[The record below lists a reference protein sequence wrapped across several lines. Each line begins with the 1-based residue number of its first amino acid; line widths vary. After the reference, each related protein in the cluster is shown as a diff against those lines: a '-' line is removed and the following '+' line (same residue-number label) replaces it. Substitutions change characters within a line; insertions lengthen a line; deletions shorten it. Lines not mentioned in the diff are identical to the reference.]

1 MILKLRKKTTA
12 FTTNSFFHS

>member
-1 MILKLRKKTTA
+1 MILELRKKTTA